1 MRVAARLP
9 CPGAGCDRERAP
21 RPRISTDDFAGP
33 CAGRDAPGTTMIL
46 GMLVSAVIAVFGL
59 LVALGLIGHP
69 IDAQLVTNYG
79 WSILTIGVA
88 LFVLFAYRRFS
99 RTRGRRS
106 V

>member
-1 MRVAARLP
+1 MRVGARL
-9 CPGAGCDRERAP
+9 ALRSARSDRERGP
-21 RPRISTDDFAGP
+21 VPRISTDDFAGP